1 MNIELLRLKNKHRR
15 SSGNKRLEF
24 KFSGT
29 LIKFVI
35 TIVLTIVT
43 LIVLRSSNTFK
54 TSFYKNVYD
63 NHISFASINELYQRY
78 FGSPL
83 PFGDW
88 LSYTQPVF
96 NEQLKYNDS
105 EEFKDGV
112 KLSVEMNYL
121 VPALESGIVIFV
133 GEREGYGNTIII
145 QQANGIDVWYANF
158 EEIAVKLYD
167 YVTKGSLLGE
177 VEAELYLVFIKDGD
191 ALDYKDHI

>member
-1 MNIELLRLKNKHRR
+1 MNIELLRLKNKHRKNR
-15 SSGNKRLEF
+15 GNKKLEF
-24 KFSGT
+24 KFNGA
-29 LIKFVI
+29 LIKFCI
-35 TIVLTIVT
+35 TIILTIIT
-43 LIVLRSSNTFK
+43 LIVLRSSNSFK
-54 TSFYKNVYD
+54 TSFYKNIYD

-83 PFGDW
+83 PFSDW

-96 NEQLKYNDS
+96 NEQLRYVNH
-105 EEFKDGV
+105 EEHMDGV

-121 VPALESGIVIFV
+121 VPAMESGIVIFV

-158 EEIAVKLYD
+158 SEIAVKLYD

-177 VEAELYLVFIKDGD
+177 VDSNLYLVFIKDGEV
-191 ALDYKDHI
+191 LDYREHI